1 MGPALGQLTIQ
12 REQTHTASPD
22 PCCVLLW
29 MCPLCYSL
37 ICRTEHPEGLW
48 EACADP
54 QNSTPTVALPV
65 PGGARHFSSGLFSKF
80 LGVLPVGIS
89 TETQNIPRAESRC
102 SVNGCQMK
110 TLGKL
115 LSPQYIPSDSVYLR
129 CTPQKGTENGATTP
143 ACPSKDGDHSRAHA
157 QQGLAIP
164 QNPGEC

>member
-12 REQTHTASPD
+12 REQTLTASPD
-22 PCCVLLW
+22 PCCVLLL

-37 ICRTEHPEGLW
+37 IRRTEHPEGLW

-54 QNSTPTVALPV
+54 QNSTPTIALPV

-102 SVNGCQMK
+102 SLNVCQMK

-115 LSPQYIPSDSVYLR
+115 LSPQHIPSDSQFTCSALPKR
-129 CTPQKGTENGATTP
+129 EQKMGPPPQPVPVRTETTAGP
-143 ACPSKDGDHSRAHA
+143 MPSKA
-157 QQGLAIP
+157 
-164 QNPGEC
+164 